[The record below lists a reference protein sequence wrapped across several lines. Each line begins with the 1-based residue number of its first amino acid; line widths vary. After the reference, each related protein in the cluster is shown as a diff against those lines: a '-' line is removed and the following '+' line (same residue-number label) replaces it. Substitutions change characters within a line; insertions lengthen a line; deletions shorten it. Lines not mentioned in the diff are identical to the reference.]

1 MADFRNILAVMQENA
16 EAPRLLNKLHRLAG
30 SQHCDISVI
39 RVVYEGLADL
49 KSKHIDA
56 TADLKELILTTSQ
69 KELRDAIE
77 TADISVDGL
86 TSAAMWNP
94 KLWEGIVHAAAS
106 TGAELIIKTAD
117 AEHGPSVPLRTPDDW
132 NLLRHAEVP
141 VLLTQPRAWLSTPT
155 VVAAIDVYDPD
166 HEALN
171 ARILSAAQHVCHQLG
186 GELHLVSIFPVL
198 SKWLDEVTNIQSY
211 VKLRKDVEEEIFLEL
226 DNFAQAEGVQGY
238 RPHAVEGDPV
248 DAMRNLT
255 GLLHADLVV
264 LGTKARTGVA
274 GALLGN
280 TAEKLLHALTCDVM
294 TVP

>member
-1 MADFRNILAVMQENA
+1 MTDFHNILAVMQENA

-30 SQHCDISVI
+30 TQECDISVI

-49 KSKHIDA
+49 QSKRVEVSQ
-56 TADLKELILTTSQ
+56 DLKELVLTTCQ

-77 TADISVDGL
+77 TAGITVDGL

-94 KLWEGIVHAAAS
+94 KVWEGTIHTAANIGADLIV
-106 TGAELIIKTAD
+106 KTAESEPGL
-117 AEHGPSVPLRTPDDW
+117 ATPLRTPDDW
-132 NLLRHAEVP
+132 NLLRHAEIP
-141 VLLTQPRAWLSTPT
+141 VLLTQPRAWLTTPT
-155 VVAAIDVYDPD
+155 VVAAIDVYDPA
-166 HEALN
+166 HEDLN
-171 ARILSAAQHVCHQLG
+171 ARILAAAQHVCHQLD

-198 SKWLDEVTNIQSY
+198 SKWLDEVTTVQSY
-211 VKLRKDVEEEIFLEL
+211 VQLRKEVEEEIFVEL
-226 DNFAQAEGVQGY
+226 DNFAKAEGVEQY

-264 LGTKARTGVA
+264 LGTKARMGIA

-280 TAEKLLHALTCDVM
+280 TAEMLLHALSCDVM